1 MSAIAWL
8 GWSAV
13 LLVGVPHGAAD
24 GEMASRSWG
33 RLWGGAGKI
42 LFVGAYLAFA
52 ALAYAAW
59 VIAPAAALAAL
70 LAIAVYHFGE
80 RERGWLRPL
89 RGSLPIVLPALLWPE
104 RLEALFVP
112 LIGAMASPA
121 VAAANF
127 AAWLL
132 LPLALLA
139 SIWRRGWLPEI
150 ASNLLLPPPFGFAV
164 YFLLLHSLPE
174 MRRQARERGTS
185 LLRHLAAF
193 APFSLAAIAV
203 LSALSLGARTPWPI
217 LLLGLL
223 CLAVPH
229 IFMPHVT
236 RLLVPRLKQ
245 AARREQ

>member
-8 GWSAV
+8 GWSAL

-42 LFVGAYLAFA
+42 LFVGAYLALA
-52 ALAYAAW
+52 ALAHAAW
-59 VIAPAAALAAL
+59 IIAPAAALAAL

-89 RGSLPIVLPALLWPE
+89 RASLPIILPDLLWPA
-104 RLEALFVP
+104 RLEALFAP
-112 LIGAMASPA
+112 LIGAMAGPA
-121 VAAANF
+121 VAAANV

-150 ASNLLLPPPFGFAV
+150 ASN
-164 YFLLLHSLPE
+164 LLLHSLPE

-193 APFSLAAIAV
+193 APFSLAAIAL
-203 LSALSLGARTPWPI
+203 LSALSLGASNTWPM

-229 IFMPHVT
+229 ILMPYVT
-236 RLLVPRLKQ
+236 RFLVPRSKHS
-245 AARREQ
+245 ARRGQR